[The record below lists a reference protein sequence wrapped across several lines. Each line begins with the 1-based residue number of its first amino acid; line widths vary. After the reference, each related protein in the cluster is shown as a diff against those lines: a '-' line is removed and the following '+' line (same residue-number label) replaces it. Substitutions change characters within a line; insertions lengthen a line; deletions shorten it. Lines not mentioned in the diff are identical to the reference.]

1 MSNLTKLH
9 RPMQTRLPVRERGAS
24 LIMVLLILVVV
35 SVLGVGG
42 AQIALMSERG
52 ARNDRDHQVACQ
64 ASESAL
70 VDAEVDM
77 WDPANT
83 AFPNRRITF
92 DAKTQTQFLAGC
104 GTSGNEIGLCASVS
118 TGNPAWLTVNFEN
131 KSNSAPT
138 TAFGTYTGRTFAAGG
153 IGVQPA
159 QVPRYVIEPVL
170 VSSGDKANPDQEVVY
185 RVTSMGFGPR
195 VDIQCAMQMLYRI

>member
-1 MSNLTKLH
+1 MFAYISKEMRDMS
-9 RPMQTRLPVRERGAS
+9 PQAAQERGAS
-24 LIMVLLILVVV
+24 LIMVLLILIVV

-70 VDAEVDM
+70 VDAEVDI

-83 AFPNRRITF
+83 AFPNRRLHF
-92 DAKTQTQFLAGC
+92 DAKTQTPFLVGC
-104 GTSGNEIGLCASVS
+104 GASGNEIGLCAPVT
-118 TGNPAWLTVNFEN
+118 TGKPAWLTVDFTQ
-131 KSNSAPT
+131 SNSTAAT
-138 TAFGTYTGRTFAAGG
+138 TAFGSYTGRTFAAGG
-153 IGVQPA
+153 AGVQPA
-159 QVPRYVIEPVL
+159 KVPRYVIEPVL
-170 VSSGDKANPDQEVVY
+170 VASGDKANPEQEVVY

-195 VDIQCAMQMLYRI
+195 EDIQCAMQMLYRI